1 MLVSADTS
9 DLGPEM
15 WGWARLGS
23 AFWGGGSP
31 PAMGEKAGRGGQAGS
46 HLGGW
51 PYPPRAQEPGW
62 GHLGQRGCMP
72 TLQPVCSARCLS
84 PGQGI

>member
-31 PAMGEKAGRGGQAGS
+31 PAMGEKAGRGGRQAATWGVGLTLRGLRN
-46 HLGGW
+46 LGG
-51 PYPPRAQEPGW
+51 G
-62 GHLGQRGCMP
+62 
-72 TLQPVCSARCLS
+72 T
-84 PGQGI
+84 